1 MTPQEKAMA
10 QLMHVSLIKLA
21 DAYQDTIKR
30 LRRTHPHI
38 PAERLDQL
46 ERDIEV
52 MLDKAHENF
61 SKDGG
66 DMSMKEVD
74 RIHKLIAEAKAL

>member
-10 QLMHVSLIKLA
+10 QLMHVSLVKLA
-21 DAYQDTIKR
+21 DAYQDTIQR

-38 PAERLDQL
+38 PTEKLDQL
-46 ERDIEV
+46 ERDVER
-52 MLDKAHENF
+52 MLDSAHEGFAKN
-61 SKDGG
+61 GG